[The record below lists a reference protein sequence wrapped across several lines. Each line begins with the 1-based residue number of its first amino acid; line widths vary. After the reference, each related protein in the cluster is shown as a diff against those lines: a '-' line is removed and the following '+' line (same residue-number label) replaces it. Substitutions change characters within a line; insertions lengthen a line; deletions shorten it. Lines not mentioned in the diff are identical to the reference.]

1 MLMQAY
7 VKERFRL
14 KNHRKQILGK
24 IMSIWKPRK
33 EFRLII
39 IEKKEPLT
47 AFSSGEIAAKYWHL

>member
-7 VKERFRL
+7 VKERFRS

-47 AFSSGEIAAKYWHL
+47 AFSSGEIAAK

>member
-14 KNHRKQILGK
+14 KNSRKQISGK
-24 IMSIWKPRK
+24 IMSIWKPGK

-39 IEKKEPLT
+39 IEKREPLT
-47 AFSSGEIAAKYWHL
+47 AFTSGEIAAKYWYL